1 MSLTGIAYY
10 KEYKALLGI
19 ALDSAM
25 LRKVE
30 ANQADNISKTA
41 DSGKFKDECTWPKWE
56 IKSEN
61 YLFTI
66 PGVNGVPLSYIVR
79 YQSYADR
86 TPDLQ
91 GDFIAVKT
99 ACTPLIGTQF
109 QSDTIQL
116 HQLLKNYL
124 VVETAEH

>member
-19 ALDSAM
+19 ALDSAT

-30 ANQADNISKTA
+30 ANQANTISKTA

-66 PGVNGVPLSYIVR
+66 PGVNGVPLSYVV
-79 YQSYADR
+79 QDQAAPEL
-86 TPDLQ
+86 TTELQ
-91 GDFIAVKT
+91 GEFIA
-99 ACTPLIGTQF
+99 
-109 QSDTIQL
+109 DTIACPPLSGAHFQVDTRKL
-116 HQLLKNYL
+116 HQLLKN
-124 VVETAEH
+124 